1 MNDNIKYIGVDLGGT
16 KVLAAR
22 VNSSEIEASAHR
34 YVPKDNG
41 DQRQVIDLL
50 KEVISELLND
60 DVEAIGIGLPGIVDA
75 EEGVVYDVQNIPS
88 WKEVHLVDILKDYFK
103 MPVYINNDAN
113 CYALGEVYYGLAKNC
128 NSLVGIT
135 LGTGLGGGI
144 VINGS
149 LLKDSTGA
157 AGEFGVIPYLDKTL
171 EAYCSGQFFKD
182 HYGISGEEVAKK
194 AKDGDV
200 ESIKAFQE
208 FGRHVGN
215 AVKIII
221 STVDPKK
228 IIFGGSVAQSN
239 VLFEQAMLAS
249 IQDYPF
255 ERSKNNIKI
264 EFSKTNNMAVLG
276 ASTLC
281 FQDSLS

>member
-1 MNDNIKYIGVDLGGT
+1 MTDNKRYIGVDLGGT

-22 VNSSEIEASAHR
+22 VNSSRIEESAHR
-34 YVPKDNG
+34 FVPKDNG
-41 DQRQVIDLL
+41 DENQVIDLL
-50 KEVISELLND
+50 KEVISELIND
-60 DVEAIGIGLPGIVDA
+60 DVAAIGIGLPGVVDA
-75 EEGVVYDVQNIPS
+75 EKGVVYDVQNIPS
-88 WKEVHLVDILKDYFK
+88 WKEVHLVTVLSDYFHL
-103 MPVYINNDAN
+103 PVYINNDAN
-113 CYALGEVYYGLAKNC
+113 CYALGEVHYGLAKNC
-128 NSLVGIT
+128 DSVVGIT

-149 LLKDSTGA
+149 LLKDATGA

-171 EAYCSGQFFKD
+171 EAYCSGQFFMD
-182 HYGISGEEVAKK
+182 HYGIGGEVMAEK
-194 AKDGDV
+194 AMKGDE

-208 FGRHVGN
+208 FGKHIGN

-228 IIFGGSVAQSN
+228 IVFGGSVAQSN
-239 VLFEQAMLAS
+239 ALFEQAMLAS

-255 ERSKNNIKI
+255 ERSKNNIEI

-281 FQDSLS
+281 FQNSL

>member
-1 MNDNIKYIGVDLGGT
+1 MTENKRYIGLDLGGT

-34 YVPKDNG
+34 FVPKDNG
-41 DQRQVIDLL
+41 DENQVIDLL
-50 KEVISELLND
+50 KEVISELIND
-60 DVEAIGIGLPGIVDA
+60 DVEAIGIGLPSIVDA
-75 EEGVVYDVQNIPS
+75 ENGVVYDVQNIPS
-88 WKEVHLVDILKDYFK
+88 WKEVHLVGILKDYFK
-103 MPVYINNDAN
+103 LPVYINNDAN

-128 NSLVGIT
+128 DSLVGIT

-149 LLKDSTGA
+149 LLKDATGA

-171 EAYCSGQFFKD
+171 EAYCSGQFFTD
-182 HYGISGEEVAKK
+182 HYNTSGEIMAERARK
-194 AKDGDV
+194 GDDIA
-200 ESIKAFQE
+200 IKAYQE
-208 FGRHVGN
+208 FGKHIGN

-221 STVDPKK
+221 STIDPEM
-228 IIFGGSVAQSN
+228 IIIGGSVAQSN
-239 VLFEQAMLAS
+239 DLFEKAMLAS

-255 ERSKNNIKI
+255 ERSKNNIKV
-264 EFSKTNNMAVLG
+264 EFSETNNMAVLG

-281 FQDSLS
+281 FQDSK

>member
-1 MNDNIKYIGVDLGGT
+1 MTDNKRYIGVDLGGT

-22 VNSSEIEASAHR
+22 VNSSQIEESAHR
-34 YVPKDNG
+34 FLPLDNG
-41 DQRQVIDLL
+41 DENRVIDLL
-50 KEVISELLND
+50 KEVISELIND
-60 DVEAIGIGLPGIVDA
+60 DVEAIGIGLPSIVDA
-75 EEGVVYDVQNIPS
+75 EKGVVYDVQNIPS
-88 WKEVHLVDILKDYFK
+88 WKEVHLVDILKDYFNL
-103 MPVYINNDAN
+103 PVYINNDAN
-113 CYALGEVYYGLAKNC
+113 CYALGEAYYGLAKGC

-144 VINGS
+144 VLNGR
-149 LLKDSTGA
+149 LLKDATGA

-182 HYGISGEEVAKK
+182 HYGIGGEVIAEK
-194 AKDGDV
+194 AMNGDK

-208 FGRHVGN
+208 FGKHIGN

-228 IIFGGSVAQSN
+228 IIIGGSVAQSN
-239 VLFEQAMLAS
+239 ALFKEAMLAS

-281 FQDSLS
+281 FQETI

>member
-1 MNDNIKYIGVDLGGT
+1 MTDNKTYIGVDLGGT

-22 VNSSEIEASAHR
+22 VNSSQIEESAHR
-34 YVPKDNG
+34 FVPKDNG
-41 DQRQVIDLL
+41 NKNQVIDLL
-50 KEVISELLND
+50 KEVISELIND
-60 DVEAIGIGLPGIVDA
+60 DVEAIGIGLPSIVDA
-75 EEGVVYDVQNIPS
+75 EKGVVYDVQNIPS
-88 WKEVHLVDILKDYFK
+88 WKEVHLVDILKDYFSL
-103 MPVYINNDAN
+103 PVYINNDAN

-144 VINGS
+144 VIDGR
-149 LLKDSTGA
+149 LLKDATGA

-171 EAYCSGQFFKD
+171 EDYCSGQFFMD
-182 HYGISGEEVAKK
+182 NYGRSGEVVAEE
-194 AKDGDV
+194 ARNGDE
-200 ESIKAFQE
+200 ESIKAYQE
-208 FGRHVGN
+208 FGKHIGN

-228 IIFGGSVAQSN
+228 IIFGGSVAQSSE
-239 VLFEQAMLAS
+239 LFEQAMRIS

-255 ERSKNNIKI
+255 ERSKKNIKI

-281 FQDSLS
+281 FQDSL